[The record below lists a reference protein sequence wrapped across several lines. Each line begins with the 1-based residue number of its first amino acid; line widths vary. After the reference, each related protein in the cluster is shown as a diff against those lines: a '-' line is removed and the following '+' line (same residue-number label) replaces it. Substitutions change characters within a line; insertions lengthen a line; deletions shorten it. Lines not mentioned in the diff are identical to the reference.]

1 MNVAWVR
8 GLCLALPH
16 TTESVQWGEHLV
28 FKVGGK
34 IYAIAALEPQ
44 DVWLS
49 FKCTPE
55 EFVNLT
61 EVPGIIPAPYLARA
75 QWVAVETF
83 DALPAAELERLL
95 KQAYELIFAKLPRK
109 QQAELAAGRT
119 GSAKALRKA
128 APRGKRS
135 GRRH

>member
-8 GLCLALPH
+8 KVCLALPH
-16 TTESVQWGEHLV
+16 TTESVQWSEHLV

-34 IYAIAALEPQ
+34 IYAIAALEPRG
-44 DVWLS
+44 VWLS
-49 FKCTPE
+49 FKCAPD

-75 QWVAVETF
+75 QWVALETF

-95 KQAYELIFAKLPRK
+95 KQAYELIFARLPRK
-109 QQAELAAGRT
+109 KQSELTADKLRQPRSRAA
-119 GSAKALRKA
+119 
-128 APRGKRS
+128 RS
-135 GRRH
+135 H

>member
-8 GLCLALPH
+8 RFCLALPH

-49 FKCTPE
+49 FKCASE
-55 EFVNLT
+55 EFANLT

-75 QWVAVETF
+75 QWVALETF

-95 KQAYELIFAKLPRK
+95 KQAYDLIFAKLPK
-109 QQAELAAGRT
+109 KKQAELATAD
-119 GSAKALRKA
+119 LRRKPRSRA
-128 APRGKRS
+128 ARS
-135 GRRH
+135 R

>member
-44 DVWLS
+44 GIWLS
-49 FKCTPE
+49 FKTAPE
-55 EFVNLT
+55 EFASLT

-75 QWVAVETF
+75 QWVALETF
-83 DALPAAELERLL
+83 DALPAAQLERLL
-95 KQAYELIFAKLPRK
+95 KQAHGLIFAKLPK
-109 QQAELAAGRT
+109 KKQAELATDR
-119 GSAKALRKA
+119 RRQ
-128 APRGKRS
+128 PRSRS
-135 GRRH
+135 GRSR